1 MVTGIDLIQ
10 EQIKIAAGQKI
21 TISQEDIK
29 FTGHAIECRVNA
41 EDPERMTPSPGLIT
55 AYHPPGGYGVRI
67 DSFVY
72 QQYKVLPFYD
82 SMIGKII
89 CHASTR
95 EKAIQKMASAL
106 SEYVVAGIHTNIAFQ
121 RKIILHPRF
130 KSAEYDT
137 HFLEEFL
144 AKY

>member
-1 MVTGIDLIQ
+1 M
-10 EQIKIAAGQKI
+10 
-21 TISQEDIK
+21 
-29 FTGHAIECRVNA
+29 
-41 EDPERMTPSPGLIT
+41 DPNPGVIT
-55 AYHPPGGYGVRI
+55 AYHPPGGVGVRI

-82 SMIGKII
+82 SMIAKVI
-89 CHASTR
+89 CHAATR
-95 EKAIQKMASAL
+95 EKAIAKMASAL
-106 SEYVVAGIHTNIAFQ
+106 SEYVIAGISTNIAFQ

-130 KSAEYDT
+130 KNAQYDT